1 MSADSPAV
9 SNTAANN
16 ELSPDLLAWVA
27 ATVNG
32 TVERATRSPA
42 RREGWQIDVRGADG
56 AAQRYFLR
64 VDRDLAEGRG
74 SKRNLRRETGLI
86 RVLADHSIPAQR
98 IIGWNDRHAAALQSW
113 VEGRAELN
121 QAEPQLR
128 QRVMREFM
136 EIVARMHRIDIAQLS
151 LPEFV
156 RPCTAAEHSLIELA
170 AVEDSRPTPVS
181 ACAIKP
187 LAAFGKR
194 WLLNHLPPQ
203 VEATVLLQG
212 DTGPANFLY
221 DERGVTALVDW
232 EWGHY
237 GDPMEDLGN
246 IWLRDYFYPSSDGSL
261 APYFRHYAEL
271 SGFTLDS
278 GRIHYYRVHQLVR
291 SVIGLVY
298 LTSHY
303 DWRTT
308 IPLNLGY
315 KAIVDIETCRALAE
329 ASDPQHRIVDIAM
342 PELAVDQASL
352 HEALALQMEC
362 WVAPRIDDAAAATIA
377 RGNAAALRYL
387 QLSERYGA
395 EFAEQ
400 ELQGVRQLLGSRF
413 DDLAQANTALI
424 AEIETLQPA
433 GEAPVLAHLT
443 RVAAA
448 QSALMAPLTAPWGHC
463 RWATI
468 A

>member
-1 MSADSPAV
+1 
-9 SNTAANN
+9 
-16 ELSPDLLAWVA
+16 
-27 ATVNG
+27 
-32 TVERATRSPA
+32 
-42 RREGWQIDVRGADG
+42 
-56 AAQRYFLR
+56 
-64 VDRDLAEGRG
+64 
-74 SKRNLRRETGLI
+74 
-86 RVLADHSIPAQR
+86 
-98 IIGWNDRHAAALQSW
+98 
-113 VEGRAELN
+113 
-121 QAEPQLR
+121 
-128 QRVMREFM
+128 
-136 EIVARMHRIDIAQLS
+136 
-151 LPEFV
+151 
-156 RPCTAAEHSLIELA
+156 
-170 AVEDSRPTPVS
+170 
-181 ACAIKP
+181 
-187 LAAFGKR
+187 
-194 WLLNHLPPQ
+194 
-203 VEATVLLQG
+203 
-212 DTGPANFLY
+212 
-221 DERGVTALVDW
+221 
-232 EWGHY
+232 
-237 GDPMEDLGN
+237 
-246 IWLRDYFYPSSDGSL
+246 
-261 APYFRHYAEL
+261 
-271 SGFTLDS
+271 
-278 GRIHYYRVHQLVR
+278 VHQLVR

>member
-1 MSADSPAV
+1 MSANDSSSPA
-9 SNTAANN
+9 SND
-16 ELSPDLLAWVA
+16 LSPELLKWVA
-27 ATVNG
+27 DTVGG

-56 AAQRYFLR
+56 GAQRYFLR
-64 VDRDLAEGRG
+64 IDRDLAEGRG

-86 RVLADHSIPAQR
+86 RVLAEHDIPAQK

-121 QAEPQLR
+121 EAEPQL
-128 QRVMREFM
+128 QQKVMREFM
-136 EIVARMHRIDIAQLS
+136 EIVARMHRVDLEQLD

-156 RPCTAAEHSLIELA
+156 RPRTAAEHSLIELA

-194 WLLNHLPPQ
+194 WLLNHLPQQ

-246 IWLRDYFYPSSDGSL
+246 IWLRDYFYPSSGGNL
-261 APYFRHYAEL
+261 APYFQYYAEL
-271 SGFTLDS
+271 SGFTLDVA
-278 GRIHYYRVHQLVR
+278 RIHYYRVHQLVR

-298 LTSHY
+298 LTSRF

-315 KAIVDIETCRALAE
+315 RAIIDIETCRALAE
-329 ASDPQHRIVDIAM
+329 AGDPQHRLVDIAV
-342 PELAVDQASL
+342 PALAGDDSSL
-352 HEALALQMEC
+352 HEALALQMEH
-362 WVAPRIDDAAAATIA
+362 WVAPLIDDPAAATIA
-377 RGNAAALRYL
+377 RGHAATLRYL
-387 QLSERYGA
+387 QLAERYAA

-400 ELQGVRQLLGSRF
+400 ELQGVRLLLGTGYS
-413 DDLAQANTALI
+413 DLAQANTALI

-433 GEAPVLAHLT
+433 GEAQVLAHLT

-448 QSALMAPLTAPWGHC
+448 QSALMAPLTAPWGRC
-463 RWATI
+463 RWAKI